1 MSDSFNDEEEDE
13 DEEEEMTGIVDMMA
27 QMRRDTKA
35 TKAALAA
42 GKAKTA
48 AASSFL
54 TVSTSNA
61 AAAAERSAV
70 ETMERRGNSFLQA
83 SLQPSLLD
91 NTGFAELSATKSV
104 LMPVPQ
110 ATLGASM
117 AASFS
122 GHRSPS
128 PTLDVTAAPTL
139 DPTAPALDATA
150 PTGEDDTTPRDMEE
164 EEEGEGD
171 VAAAEQM
178 QREVS
183 RLAIS
188 VIDMDSVQDP
198 FDEALQQKLLGQIPT
213 PLWSRHG

>member
-1 MSDSFNDEEEDE
+1 
-13 DEEEEMTGIVDMMA
+13 MA

-35 TKAALAA
+35 SKAAMAA
-42 GKAKTA
+42 SKAKTAA

-128 PTLDVTAAPTL
+128 PALDV
-139 DPTAPALDATA
+139 TAPALDTTAPVLDAAA

-164 EEEGEGD
+164 EEE
-171 VAAAEQM
+171 
-178 QREVS
+178 
-183 RLAIS
+183 
-188 VIDMDSVQDP
+188 
-198 FDEALQQKLLGQIPT
+198 
-213 PLWSRHG
+213 